1 MRQIA
6 MAMFTTLGLIA
17 AVGPAAAGPQDD
29 GGRASAADLIDKG
42 RQEITAGAFDAAIRT
57 LTLAREKAPDDAGV
71 YNALA
76 DAYIKSGTEPMGVM
90 QLEKSLALDSTQV
103 DTRLRL
109 AEIHSRNRRWN
120 EAGRQ
125 YQAVLRRNPDNDAA
139 ALLLGHLYL
148 MAKQH
153 SSAAR
158 ALAGYVARHPADEP
172 TATEYLDALAK
183 SGQDAGLA
191 VAAESI
197 LKSLPD
203 WVPALRY
210 AARAR
215 ARLGKPEA
223 ALEHY
228 RRLEALQPLGA
239 EDAFVVGRCHLTLDD
254 EAGAAPWFERA
265 LADSLD
271 SRTDWS
277 EPAGRFM
284 RRQSWP
290 LAARLYERRIAQDSM
305 SVGAWVNYAL
315 CEQQM
320 KNYETS
326 RRALVRAVALR
337 PDYIP
342 SQYALATIYV
352 QMDSTRA
359 ARRQFDRVAQ
369 LGIGHEDENR
379 DALRQAYRYVSVAQ
393 LLDKNWSSALETL
406 ERALRLDPKDVE
418 LRLYRAQAFLATNR
432 KADARREF
440 ETVLELQPANKA
452 AKKGLSLVAQYN

>member
-1 MRQIA
+1 MRTVVIA
-6 MAMFTTLGLIA
+6 ILATLVLAAAPAGAGQADDGKDTSA
-17 AVGPAAAGPQDD
+17 AVLVD
-29 GGRASAADLIDKG
+29 RG
-42 RQEITAGAFDAAIRT
+42 RQETAAGAFDAAIRS

-76 DAYIKSGTEPMGVM
+76 DAYIKAGAEPMGVM
-90 QLEKSLALDSTQV
+90 QLEKSLAIDSTQV
-103 DTRLRL
+103 DARLRL

-125 YQAVLRRNPDNDAA
+125 YQAVLRRDPENDAA

-148 MAKQH
+148 MAKQQ

-158 ALAGYVARHPADEP
+158 ALAGYVARHPADEH
-172 TATEYLDALAK
+172 TTSEYLDALAK
-183 SGQDAGLA
+183 SGQDAALA
-191 VAAESI
+191 DAAESI

-203 WVPALRY
+203 WMPALRY

-215 ARLGKPEA
+215 ARLGKPAA
-223 ALEHY
+223 ALDHY
-228 RRLEALQPLGA
+228 KRLEVLQPLGG
-239 EDAFVVGRCHLTLDD
+239 EDAFVAGRCLLSLDD

-271 SRTDWS
+271 SSTDWS
-277 EPAGRFM
+277 EPAAQFM
-284 RRQSWP
+284 RRQRWP
-290 LAARLYERRIAQDSM
+290 LAARMFERKTAQDSM
-305 SVGAWVNYAL
+305 SVSAWVNYGL

-320 KNYETS
+320 KNYETA
-326 RRALVRAVALR
+326 RRALVRAATLR

-342 SQYALATIYV
+342 GQYALATVYV

-359 ARRQFDRVAQ
+359 ARRSFDRLTQ
-369 LGIGHEDENR
+369 LAAGHEEENR
-379 DALRQAYRYVSVAQ
+379 DALRQAYRYLSVAQ
-393 LLDKNWSSALETL
+393 LLDKEWSSALETL
-406 ERALRLDPKDVE
+406 EKALRFDPRDVE

-432 KADARREF
+432 KAEARREF
-440 ETVLELQPANKA
+440 ETVLEMQPANKE

>member
-1 MRQIA
+1 MRTIA
-6 MAMFTTLGLIA
+6 IAILTTLGLVA
-17 AVGPAAAGPQDD
+17 AVAPAGAEPQDD
-29 GGRASAADLIDKG
+29 GQRSSAAVLIDKG
-42 RQEITAGAFDAAIRT
+42 RQEIAAGAFDAAIRT
-57 LTLAREKAPDDAGV
+57 LTLAREKAPDDAGL

-76 DAYIKSGTEPMGVM
+76 DAYIKAGAEPMGVM
-90 QLEKSLALDSTQV
+90 QLEKSLAVDSTQV

-125 YQAVLRRNPDNDAA
+125 YQAVLRGNPENDAA

-158 ALAGYVARHPADEP
+158 ALAGYVTRHPADEP
-172 TATEYLDALAK
+172 TTTEYLDALAK
-183 SGQDAGLA
+183 SGQDAALA
-191 VAAESI
+191 AAAESI

-203 WVPALRY
+203 WLPALRY

-215 ARLGKPEA
+215 ARLGTPAA

-228 RRLEALQPLGA
+228 RRLESLQPLGG

-254 EAGAAPWFERA
+254 EVGAAPWFERA

-271 SRTDWS
+271 SRTDWA
-277 EPAGRFM
+277 EPAAQFM
-284 RRQSWP
+284 RCQRWP
-290 LAARLYERRIAQDSM
+290 LAARLYARKVAQDST
-305 SVGAWVNYAL
+305 SVSAWVNYGL
-315 CEQQM
+315 CEQQT
-320 KNYETS
+320 KNLAAA
-326 RRALVRAVALR
+326 RRALVRAIALR
-337 PDYIP
+337 PDYVP

-369 LGIGHEDENR
+369 LAAGHEAENR
-379 DALRQAYRYVSVAQ
+379 EALRQAYRYMSVAH
-393 LLDKNWSSALETL
+393 LLDKDWSSALETL
-406 ERALRLDPKDVE
+406 EKALQLDPRDVE
-418 LRLYRAQAFLATNR
+418 LRLYRAQAYLATNR
-432 KADARREF
+432 KVEARREF
-440 ETVLELQPANKA
+440 ETVLEMQPANKE